1 MTRDRGGTSAYNCTA
16 ARAVGSRILRV
27 QDTAMANF
35 KTHLSVAAAC
45 SGCLA
50 TGFLEVGIAAPK
62 DVWLYFAMGTLG
74 GILPD
79 IDANNSI
86 PGRMLFSFF
95 AIVLAFSTLFS
106 RASVYSIVELFILWV
121 VTYVGV
127 RYIIFQMFAKL
138 TIHRGIFHSILAAVF
153 FWLLTTNILYY
164 LFSLNTLN
172 AWVSGLFIFIGYL
185 IHLILDEM
193 YSVNLIGANIK
204 KSFGTALKI
213 ISMDMKTTSLLLLAT
228 ILVFFMTPSAE
239 RFVKTVLSFDTYK
252 SVKVKLLPKAG
263 WFKL

>member
-1 MTRDRGGTSAYNCTA
+1 
-16 ARAVGSRILRV
+16 
-27 QDTAMANF
+27 MANF
-35 KTHLSVAAAC
+35 KTHITVAAAL

-95 AIVLAFSTLFS
+95 AMVLAFLTLFS
-106 RASVYSIVELFILWV
+106 RANAYSIVELSILWM
-121 VTYVGV
+121 VTYMVV

-138 TIHRGIFHSILAAVF
+138 TVHRGIFHSILAAVF
-153 FWLLTTNILYY
+153 FYFLTTDISYY
-164 LFSLNTLN
+164 LFSLNALN
-172 AWVSGLFIFIGYL
+172 AWVAGLFVFIGYL
-185 IHLILDEM
+185 IHLTLDEM
-193 YSVNLIGANIK
+193 YSVDLIGTKIK

-213 ISMDMKTTSLLLLAT
+213 ISTNMKATSLLLLAT
-228 ILVFFMTPSAE
+228 VLVFYMTPSTE
-239 RFVKTVLSFDTYK
+239 RFVKTVLGFDTYK
-252 SVKVKLLPKAG
+252 SVKVKLLPKAR

>member
-1 MTRDRGGTSAYNCTA
+1 
-16 ARAVGSRILRV
+16 
-27 QDTAMANF
+27 MANF
-35 KTHLSVAAAC
+35 KTHISVAAAL

-95 AIVLAFSTLFS
+95 ALVLAFLMLFS
-106 RASVYSIVELFILWV
+106 RASVYSIVELSILWV
-121 VTYVGV
+121 VTYMVV

-138 TIHRGIFHSILAAVF
+138 TVHRGIFHSILAAVF
-153 FWLLTTNILYY
+153 FCFLTTNISYH
-164 LFSLNTLN
+164 LFSLNPVN
-172 AWVSGLFIFIGYL
+172 AWISGLFVFTGYL

-193 YSVNLIGANIK
+193 YSVDLIGTKIK

-213 ISMDMKTTSLLLLAT
+213 ISRNIKATLLLFLAT
-228 ILVFFMTPSAE
+228 ILAFSMTPSAE

>member
-1 MTRDRGGTSAYNCTA
+1 
-16 ARAVGSRILRV
+16 
-27 QDTAMANF
+27 MANF
-35 KTHLSVAAAC
+35 KTHISVAAAL

-95 AIVLAFSTLFS
+95 AMVLAFLTLFS
-106 RASVYSIVELFILWV
+106 RANAYSIVELSILWM
-121 VTYVGV
+121 VTYMVV

-138 TIHRGIFHSILAAVF
+138 TVHRGIFHSILAAIF
-153 FWLLTTNILYY
+153 FCFLTTDISYY
-164 LFSLNTLN
+164 LFSLNALN
-172 AWVSGLFIFIGYL
+172 AWVAGLFVFIGYL

-193 YSVNLIGANIK
+193 YSVDLIGTKIK

-213 ISMDMKTTSLLLLAT
+213 VSTNMKATSLLLLAT
-228 ILVFFMTPSAE
+228 VLVFYITPSTE

-252 SVKVKLLPKAG
+252 SVKVKLLPKAR

>member
-1 MTRDRGGTSAYNCTA
+1 MTRDREDTSAYNYTA
-16 ARAVGSRILRV
+16 VRAVKSRIPRV

-35 KTHLSVAAAC
+35 KTHLSVAAAL

-62 DVWLYFAMGTLG
+62 DVWIYFAMGTLG

-86 PGRMLFSFF
+86 PGRTIFSFF

-106 RASVYSIVELFILWV
+106 RVSVYSLVELSILWA
-121 VTYVGV
+121 VTYVGA
-127 RYIIFQMFAKL
+127 RYVIFQMFAKL
-138 TIHRGIFHSILAAVF
+138 TIHRGVFHSILAAVF
-153 FWLLTTNILYY
+153 FWFLTTNTFYY
-164 LFSLNTLN
+164 LFNTSTLGS
-172 AWVSGLFIFIGYL
+172 WISGLFVFIGYL
-185 IHLILDEM
+185 IHLALDELC
-193 YSVNLIGANIK
+193 SVDLVGTKIK
-204 KSFGTALKI
+204 KSFGTALKV
-213 ISMDMKTTSLLLLAT
+213 ISTDMKATSLLLIAT
-228 ILVFFMTPSAE
+228 ILMFFVTPSAE
-239 RFVKTVLSFDTYK
+239 RFVKIVLSFDTYK

>member
-1 MTRDRGGTSAYNCTA
+1 
-16 ARAVGSRILRV
+16 
-27 QDTAMANF
+27 MANF
-35 KTHLSVAAAC
+35 KTHISVAAAL

-95 AIVLAFSTLFS
+95 AMVLAFLTLFS
-106 RASVYSIVELFILWV
+106 RANAYSIVELSILWM
-121 VTYVGV
+121 VTYMVV

-138 TIHRGIFHSILAAVF
+138 TVHRGIFHSILAAIF
-153 FWLLTTNILYY
+153 FYFLTTDISYY
-164 LFSLNTLN
+164 LFSLNALN
-172 AWVSGLFIFIGYL
+172 AWVAGLFVFIGYL

-193 YSVNLIGANIK
+193 YSVDLIGTKIK
-204 KSFGTALKI
+204 KSFGTAVKI
-213 ISMDMKTTSLLLLAT
+213 VSTNMKATSLLLLAT
-228 ILVFFMTPSAE
+228 VLVFYMTPSTE

-252 SVKVKLLPKAG
+252 SVKVKLLPKAR